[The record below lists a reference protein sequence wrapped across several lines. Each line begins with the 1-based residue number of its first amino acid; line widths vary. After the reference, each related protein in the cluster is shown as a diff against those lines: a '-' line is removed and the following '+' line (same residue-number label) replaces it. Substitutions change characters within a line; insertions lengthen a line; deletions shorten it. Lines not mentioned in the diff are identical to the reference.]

1 MAAVRAQV
9 GRPGNGHTAF
19 ATEADISSDWQT
31 NDHLA
36 LNAYYGYGRGK
47 GTIKT
52 IYPTGSNVQLG
63 YLELIYRWG
72 ANLHGSGK

>member
-1 MAAVRAQV
+1 MSMSAPTGKPPITSR
-9 GRPGNGHTAF
+9 
-19 ATEADISSDWQT
+19 S
-31 NDHLA
+31 
-36 LNAYYGYGRGK
+36 NAYYGYGRGK

-72 ANLHGSGK
+72 RNLNGK